1 MANTTIRKK
10 FKRVTVTDESNTQFH
25 QTLNTS
31 LYGALEQLRKEK
43 GLDSVQALVRF
54 AMVEF
59 AKKNG
64 LIF

>member
-1 MANTTIRKK
+1 MANLTKHKK
-10 FKRVTVTDESNTQFH
+10 FKRVTITDESNIQFH
-25 QTLNTS
+25 QTLKTS

-43 GLDSVQALVRF
+43 NMDSVQALIRF
-54 AMVEF
+54 AMAEF